1 MSTFAYE
8 VFSEVAKQKTFFAT
22 ATQLNVTPSA
32 ISHSI
37 AGLEKEL
44 GFSLFIRSRTGVRL
58 TPDGQKVLPIIQ
70 GILNAEAKLAE
81 EAARINGL
89 NEGRIRIGAFSSV
102 CINWLPDI
110 IRGFKKMY
118 PNIELSVTQ
127 GNFNEVAEQVRLG
140 TLDIGF
146 SALPIKEKL
155 EVIPLHKDP
164 IYCIAPEKFKPQEGK
179 IVTRSD
185 IKEKN
190 FILQQIDYDRD
201 TKRALDTYNVSV
213 NSIHYSIDDASI
225 IAMVESGLGLGI
237 LPELALQKLSGNVNH
252 YPFKEKF
259 YRTICLISHSEAQQT
274 PSTRAFVK
282 VIQEY
287 LFERYGDEIKPFE
300 NI

>member
-8 VFSEVAKQKTFFAT
+8 VFSEVAKQKTFFAA

-37 AGLEKEL
+37 AGLEKDL

-70 GILNAEAKLAE
+70 GILNSEAKLAE

-110 IRGFKKMY
+110 IRRFKKRY
-118 PNIELSVTQ
+118 PKIELSVTQ

-185 IKEKN
+185 IKEKS

-201 TKRALDTYNVSV
+201 TKRALDAYDVSV

-252 YPFKEKF
+252 YPFKENF

-274 PSTRAFVK
+274 PSTRAFLK
-282 VIQEY
+282 VVQTY
-287 LFERYGDEIKPFE
+287 LLERYGNEDHFF
-300 NI
+300 

>member
-8 VFSEVAKQKTFFAT
+8 VFSEVAKQKTFFAA

>member
-8 VFSEVAKQKTFFAT
+8 VFSEVAKQKTFFAA

-37 AGLEKEL
+37 AGLEKDL

-70 GILNAEAKLAE
+70 GILNSEAKLAE

-110 IRGFKKMY
+110 IRRFKKMY
-118 PNIELSVTQ
+118 PKIELSVTQ

-185 IKEKN
+185 IKEKS

-252 YPFKEKF
+252 YPFKENF

-274 PSTRAFVK
+274 PSTRAFLK
-282 VIQEY
+282 VVQAY
-287 LFERYGDEIKPFE
+287 LLERYGNEDHFF
-300 NI
+300 